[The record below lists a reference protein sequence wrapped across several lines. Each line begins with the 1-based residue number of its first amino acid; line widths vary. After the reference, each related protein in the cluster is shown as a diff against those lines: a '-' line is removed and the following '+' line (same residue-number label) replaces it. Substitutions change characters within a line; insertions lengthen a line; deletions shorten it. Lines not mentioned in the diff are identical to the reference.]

1 MKPISDFLKSVW
13 KLIPSQLFTP
23 SQGRCSTSCASCRP
37 PLNMAAST
45 PMSDFNKSSARIAH
59 LIAKICHGTKK
70 SYTYVEK
77 KSQKEITAYKFECL
91 LLGDKEGVYM
101 CGFLKGT
108 QQQVNDAANKF
119 KDGQVFKLSKISLD
133 TWTSTTSI
141 SSPKAFRLNLE
152 KTTCEQIAAG
162 DALAQQIPLAPV
174 PPRTVGETAKVT
186 TNKNQDLLA
195 VVKAATNKRTTRDG
209 IDIIDAVL
217 IDDSKA
223 ETGQFAT
230 VLVSVWG
237 DEKVNLIEENVGKP
251 LAFFNLTIKME
262 AGNRVVNHY
271 AEALL
276 LAAPD
281 SEKTEHLLAEASTLT
296 GATNTVQLSKER
308 EWHPQESPDVSGPQ
322 PLCCAAF
329 LDLTAEEPAA
339 ANMPSVVQIPWLLL
353 EEPAQDEDVEVTNQ
367 HGGRL
372 WFVTKARDCSGA
384 VRVGCPQR
392 IALTL
397 ANATDKGDFKAKH
410 GENSLGFPL
419 FVHARLTRSVR
430 QGSGENAGKEFVSN
444 TLQEVANVS
453 WAKSEAPNAS
463 FHSLLTILNNLPADE
478 ECIQFCY
485 LKDLKPDPHYGFSIE
500 YDGLPGPRAAYAVV
514 MVESLNATTTQA
526 SGDGFKAETQ
536 GIRDVA
542 FIGDASQ
549 LADVSSTGDAASQE
563 VFYRAVGFSNLNG
576 IVKLDPPRGKK
587 SRFAVLLVDK
597 IDDMTIEMQKAEFVE
612 PEDAAGAVKCF
623 RRLRQVCKQIKQIT
637 PSGSAK
643 RPRSESIS
651 FVATPKDLK
660 KCRTLKVMP
669 TDSSMDA

>member
-1 MKPISDFLKSVW
+1 M
-13 KLIPSQLFTP
+13 
-23 SQGRCSTSCASCRP
+23 
-37 PLNMAAST
+37 
-45 PMSDFNKSSARIAH
+45 
-59 LIAKICHGTKK
+59 
-70 SYTYVEK
+70 EK
-77 KSQKEITAYKFECL
+77 KSGKEVTAYKFECF
-91 LLGDKEGVYM
+91 LLGEKEGVYM
-101 CGFLKGT
+101 YGFLKGT

-152 KTTCEQIAAG
+152 KTTCQQIAAG

-186 TNKNQDLLA
+186 TNKTQDLLA
-195 VVKAATNKRTTRDG
+195 VVKAAEKRRTTKDG
-209 IDIIDAVL
+209 IEIIDAVL

-223 ETGQFAT
+223 ETGELAIVF
-230 VLVSVWG
+230 VSVWG
-237 DEKVNLIEENVGKP
+237 DQKVDLIEKNVGKP
-251 LAFFNLTIKME
+251 LAFFNLTIKMD

-271 AEALL
+271 PEALL

-281 SEKTEHLLAEASTLT
+281 SEKTKHLLAEASTLT
-296 GATNTVQLSKER
+296 AATNTVQLSMEK
-308 EWHPQESPDVSGPQ
+308 EWHPHEAPDVSGPQ

-339 ANMPSVVQIPWLLL
+339 ANMPSVVQIPWLLV
-353 EEPAQDEDVEVTNQ
+353 EEPAQDEDVEVTNED
-367 HGGRL
+367 GGRL

-392 IALTL
+392 IALAL
-397 ANATDKGDFKAKH
+397 ANVTEKADFKAKH

-430 QGSGENAGKEFVSN
+430 QGSGQNAGKEFVSN
-444 TLQEVANVS
+444 TLQAVANVS
-453 WAKSEAPNAS
+453 WTKSEAPNAS
-463 FHSLLTILNNLPADE
+463 FLSLLSILNNLPAHE
-478 ECIQFCY
+478 EAIQFCY

-500 YDGLPGPRAAYAVV
+500 YDGQPGPRAAYAVV
-514 MVESLNATTTQA
+514 MVESLQATTTQA
-526 SGDGFKAETQ
+526 FGDGFKAETK

-542 FIGDASQ
+542 FMSDASQ
-549 LADVSSTGDAASQE
+549 LADASLTGDAEIPE
-563 VFYRAVGFSNLNG
+563 VFYRAIGFSNLNG

-597 IDDMTIEMQKAEFVE
+597 IDDMTIEMQKAEFIE

-623 RRLRQVCKQIKQIT
+623 QRLRQVCKQIKQIT
-637 PSGSAK
+637 PSYSGK
-643 RPRSESIS
+643 RPRAESAS
-651 FVATPKDLK
+651 FVASPMDLK
-660 KCRTLKVMP
+660 KCRSLKALP
-669 TDSSMDA
+669 TDDSIGE

>member
-1 MKPISDFLKSVW
+1 
-13 KLIPSQLFTP
+13 
-23 SQGRCSTSCASCRP
+23 
-37 PLNMAAST
+37 MAAST

-59 LIAKICHGTKK
+59 LIAKICHGKKK

-119 KDGQVFKLSKISLD
+119 KDGQVFKLSKVSLD

-186 TNKNQDLLA
+186 TNKTQDLLA

-223 ETGQFAT
+223 ETGELAT

-237 DEKVNLIEENVGKP
+237 EEKVKFIEQNVGKP
-251 LAFFNLTIKME
+251 LAFFNLMVKVD
-262 AGNRVVNHY
+262 AGKRVVNLY
-271 AEALL
+271 ADALL
-276 LAAPD
+276 MAAPE
-281 SEKTEHLLAEASTLT
+281 SEKTEHLLEEASTLT
-296 GATNTVQLSKER
+296 AATNTVQLSSDK
-308 EWHPQESPDVSGPQ
+308 EWHPHESPDVSGPQ

-353 EEPAQDEDVEVTNQ
+353 EEPAQDEDVEVTNE

-549 LADVSSTGDAASQE
+549 LADASLTGDAESRE
-563 VFYRAVGFSNLNG
+563 VFYHAIGFSNLNG

-587 SRFAVLLVDK
+587 SRFAVLLLDK
-597 IDDMTIEMQKAEFVE
+597 FDDRTIEMQKAEFVE
-612 PEDAAGAVKCF
+612 AADAAGAVNCF
-623 RRLRQVCKQIKQIT
+623 QRLRQVCKQIKQIT

-643 RPRSESIS
+643 RTRSESTS
-651 FVATPKDLK
+651 FVASPMDLK
-660 KCRTLKVMP
+660 KCRTLKAVP
-669 TDSSMDA
+669 TDDSFGT

>member
-1 MKPISDFLKSVW
+1 
-13 KLIPSQLFTP
+13 
-23 SQGRCSTSCASCRP
+23 
-37 PLNMAAST
+37 MAAPT
-45 PMSDFNKSSARIAH
+45 PMAAFNKSSAKIAQ
-59 LIAKICHGTKK
+59 LITKICHGKK
-70 SYTYVEK
+70 TSYTYTDK
-77 KSQKEITAYKFECL
+77 KSGKNVTAYKFECF
-91 LLGDKEGVYM
+91 LLGEKEGVYM
-101 CGFLKGT
+101 SGFLKGT

-162 DALAQQIPLAPV
+162 DAFAQQIPLAPV

-195 VVKAATNKRTTRDG
+195 VVKAATNKRTTREG
-209 IDIIDAVL
+209 NDIIDAVL

-223 ETGQFAT
+223 ETGELAT

-237 DEKVNLIEENVGKP
+237 VQKVDLIEKNVGKP
-251 LAFFNLTIKME
+251 LAFFNLTIKMDG
-262 AGNRVVNHY
+262 ANRVLNHY
-271 AEALL
+271 PEALL

-281 SEKTEHLLAEASTLT
+281 SEKTKHLLAEAPALT
-296 GATNTVQLSKER
+296 AATNIVQLSSER
-308 EWHPQESPDVSGPQ
+308 EWHPHESPDVSGPQ

-329 LDLTAEEPAA
+329 LDLTSEEPAA
-339 ANMPSVVQIPWLLL
+339 ANMPSVVQIPWLLV
-353 EEPAQDEDVEVTNQ
+353 EEPAQDEEVEVKNED
-367 HGGRL
+367 GGRL

-392 IALTL
+392 IALAL
-397 ANATDKGDFKAKH
+397 ANATEKEDFKAKH

-430 QGSGENAGKEFVSN
+430 QGSGQHAGKDFVSN
-444 TLQEVANVS
+444 TLQDVTPVS
-453 WAKSEAPNAS
+453 WTKAEAPNAS
-463 FHSLLTILNNLPADE
+463 FHSLLTILNNLPAHQE
-478 ECIQFCY
+478 AIQFCY

-500 YDGLPGPRAAYAVV
+500 YDGQPGQKAAYAVV
-514 MVESLNATTTQA
+514 LVESLQATTTEA
-526 SGDGFKAETQ
+526 FGEGFKAETK

-542 FIGDASQ
+542 CIGDASK
-549 LADVSSTGDAASQE
+549 LADADSPE
-563 VFYRAVGFSNLNG
+563 VFYRAIGFSNLNA

-612 PEDAAGAVKCF
+612 PEDAVGAVKCF
-623 RRLRQVCKQIKQIT
+623 QSLRQVCKQIKQNT

-643 RPRSESIS
+643 RTRSESTS
-651 FVATPKDLK
+651 FVASPMDLK
-660 KCRTLKVMP
+660 KCRTLKAVP
-669 TDSSMDA
+669 TDASIDA